1 MLNSR
6 FGFRIAASARRQVP
20 LVRQRPIRAAT
31 EPRTPRW
38 RLYARG
44 EAANFNLTDDVR
56 GEADRE
62 TRFLVLCRARLRRSQ
77 QFSLNILKGR
87 RPDGHHRRTLSLPGK
102 TQSFATGASI
112 SVSAAV
118 VHRTDLLSRSLGQF
132 VGSRQ
137 KPLQAQTSQQNVGR
151 NGKRIVTT
159 V

>member
-1 MLNSR
+1 MTCVAKR
-6 FGFRIAASARRQVP
+6 IVKPAFGIVPSALAKVAAVLAQHLEGQTARWSS
-20 LVRQRPIRAAT
+20 LENA
-31 EPRTPRW
+31 EP
-38 RLYARG
+38 
-44 EAANFNLTDDVR
+44 
-56 GEADRE
+56 
-62 TRFLVLCRARLRRSQ
+62 
-77 QFSLNILKGR
+77 
-87 RPDGHHRRTLSLPGK
+87 PGK

-132 VGSRQ
+132 VRSRQ